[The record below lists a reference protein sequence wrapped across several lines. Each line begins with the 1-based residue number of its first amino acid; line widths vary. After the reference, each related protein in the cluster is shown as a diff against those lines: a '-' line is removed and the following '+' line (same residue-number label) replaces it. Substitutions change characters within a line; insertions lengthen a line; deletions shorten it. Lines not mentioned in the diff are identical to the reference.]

1 MTYRRFVASQSIIM
15 MAGSMVFP
23 FTFYCFGMLE
33 IASHSLGGL
42 MAYLH

>member
-23 FTFYCFGMLE
+23 FTFYCFEMLE
-33 IASHSLGGL
+33 IASRSLDGL
-42 MAYLH
+42 MAYLL